1 MTLKTQLYTMVDVLI
16 LGAVAAIYGVL
27 FYAWWSVYYAVEAV
41 GGPIA
46 ARLVTYGLWFMPAP
60 LAASLIRKVGSAF
73 LGELLPALLES
84 IIPTPAG
91 LTNAIYGAAQG
102 AFSEA
107 AYAIFGYRRFGVV
120 QSVLAGALAGI
131 PAVALDA
138 ILYGEVFPFGIM
150 VVVVAVA
157 MLSGAIYGALA
168 YMIARSVKP

>member
-1 MTLKTQLYTMVDVLI
+1 MTSKTRLYTMVDVLI

-27 FYAWWSVYYAVEAV
+27 FFAWWNVYYAVKAV
-41 GGPIA
+41 GGPIV

-60 LAASLIRKVGSAF
+60 LAASLIRKAGSAF
-73 LGELLPALLES
+73 LGELLPALIES
-84 IIPTPAG
+84 IIPTAGG
-91 LTNAIYGAAQG
+91 LTNAIYGIAQG

-120 QSVLAGALAGI
+120 QSTLAGALAGI

-138 ILYGEVFPFGIM
+138 ILFGDIFPFNIM
-150 VVVVAVA
+150 VLVVAAA

-168 YMIARSVKP
+168 YAIARSVKP